1 MTINRFSTV
10 MNLIKPLNLGILFII
25 LTLAAVTN
33 ALLEYNQSKA
43 DLQRMKDEHARLLTG
58 QVITGSTVA
67 LNADRAMVK
76 RLKEHLEVTRNAL
89 FNPGRNTKAN
99 SADTLFSISVPDSL
113 EPGEIY
119 IQKLETNQVTGKSW
133 FFQGWATGNGKGR
146 VAGVRADHL
155 IRFRKENGL
164 GFYLAELMKHDEV
177 RYALLQDSTDI
188 LVSATDFKGN
198 LLSEVEIH
206 TIFHH
211 PDSLFITALS
221 DPDTLI
227 EVKKAV
233 FLDGTPLGVFR
244 IGISVASW
252 DTFSTRMTRRLTVAL
267 LLWSGLAFSF
277 LLIIYLMG
285 KKEELV
291 RKLEQH
297 QLLEDK
303 ARNQAELAAGV
314 AHELRNPL
322 NAIGTLVQ
330 QIDKDFT
337 TTQNEE
343 EFHHLLKIV
352 RQETL
357 RMNEKI
363 TSFLQFAR
371 PAAPVKRK
379 IEIGTWVKELEPE
392 FNAIGI
398 SKACKVIIAVA
409 DQYDL
414 LADQIQL
421 TEILRNLV
429 KNAVDS
435 VAEKGWVK
443 VELKSIGSVF
453 RIVVEDNG
461 SGIPDDIK
469 PRVFDLYFTTKPDG
483 TGIGLAMVRQL
494 VAVNGGTIRIE
505 DRKPTGTRFIL
516 EFPVE

>member
-1 MTINRFSTV
+1 MNTNRFSTL
-10 MNLIKPLNLGILFII
+10 MNLIIPLNLGILFLI

-43 DLQRMKDEHARLLTG
+43 DLHRMKEEHARLLTG

-67 LNADRAMVK
+67 LNADRAMVN
-76 RLKEHLEVTRNAL
+76 RLKEHLDVTRTAIL
-89 FNPGRNTKAN
+89 NPGQNTKAN

-119 IQKLETNQVTGKSW
+119 LQKLETSSETGKSW
-133 FFQGWATGNGKGR
+133 FFQGWATGFNKGV

-155 IRFRKENGL
+155 IKFRRENGL

-188 LVSATDFKGN
+188 LVSATDFEGN
-198 LLSEVEIH
+198 LLSEAEIH

-211 PDSLFITALS
+211 PDSLFITPLS

-233 FLDGTPLGVFR
+233 FLDGTALGIFR

-252 DTFSTRMTRRLTVAL
+252 DTFSARMTRRLTVAI

-297 QLLEDK
+297 QVLEDK
-303 ARNQAELAAGV
+303 AKNQAELAAGV

-337 TTQNEE
+337 STENEE

-371 PAAPVKRK
+371 PAAPVKRMIQ
-379 IEIGTWVKELEPE
+379 IEKWARELEPE

-398 SKACKVIIAVA
+398 SKSCKVIISISEKHE
-409 DQYDL
+409 L

-435 VAEKGWVK
+435 VSEKGLVS
-443 VELKSIGSVF
+443 VELKSTGSVF
-453 RIVVEDNG
+453 RILVEDNG

-469 PRVFDLYFTTKPDG
+469 SRVFDLYFTTKSDG
-483 TGIGLAMVRQL
+483 TGIGLAMVRQM
-494 VAVNGGTIRIE
+494 VAVNGGSIRIE
-505 DRKPTGTRFIL
+505 DRKPSGTRFIL